1 MVFIIVII
9 PSFPL
14 FPRAL
19 SLSLSLSLSAPI
31 IGYLIIDVIDVIPN
45 SMNMKAN
52 NLCILLEKVDAE
64 FKDQLVDE
72 ITLEEAKLVV
82 EVLGKINGRWHGQE
96 KANSPM
102 VAFINQCDSAPYKLF
117 GGVADGHMPKVD
129 RYTQGGKGWS
139 YVLPR
144 SYVGMW
150 PDFKAS
156 DVITPPNHFVFR

>member
-1 MVFIIVII
+1 MFQWFSSSSSSP
-9 PSFPL
+9 PSPFSL
-14 FPRAL
+14 VL
-19 SLSLSLSLSAPI
+19 SLSLSLCP
-31 IGYLIIDVIDVIPN
+31 DVIPN

-156 DVITPPNHFVFR
+156 DVITPPPPNHFVFR